1 MSQFSFAFPKPGTKK
16 LLLGASLGA
25 LIGITGLLA
34 SLLVFVSFAMPE
46 ATITRLLDQA
56 SRARAT
62 LVLRGFVNGSLRD
75 TVERMQRLI
84 GNRQVAVQIDPQ
96 AFDRFS
102 IVRTPR
108 RLSPVGRSEAT
119 SPQSYS
125 PGARRTRK

>member
-1 MSQFSFAFPKPGTKK
+1 
-16 LLLGASLGA
+16 
-25 LIGITGLLA
+25 
-34 SLLVFVSFAMPE
+34 MPE

-56 SRARAT
+56 ARARAT

-102 IVRTPR
+102 IVRTPSFVLVR
-108 RLSPVGRSEAT
+108 EGAASKPCATGMCIASDQFVLAAGDVSLDYVLRFFERSAPGMAPDA
-119 SPQSYS
+119 SSYLQRMK
-125 PGARRTRK
+125 GAVR